1 VDARFGIVEHTI
13 LVPDLVDDRT
23 PTRGV
28 VFTED
33 VAQISDQ

>member
-23 PTRGV
+23 PTRRV

-33 VAQISDQ
+33 VLKIAD